1 MKRIILFR
9 HGKSTWDIPGLPDVD
24 RPLTSQGEKRTTKMA
39 KHLIQI
45 GVKPDLIVSSNALRA
60 LRTAEIVSEV
70 MDVDRGRLIT
80 APQLY
85 HATPDAIWNVIV
97 SLPDDVDEVMLFGHN
112 PGFTDF
118 ANIYRFGGTEWLP
131 TSGVALAK
139 FDCNHWHQCPLI
151 PVHEGLILSPK
162 TI

>member
-24 RPLTSQGEKRTTKMA
+24 RPLTTQGEQRTIKMA

-45 GVKPDLIVSSNALRA
+45 GVKPDLIVSSHALRA
-60 LRTAEIVSEV
+60 LRTAEIVSEAMQV
-70 MDVDRGRLIT
+70 GRDRLIIS
-80 APQLY
+80 PQLY
-85 HATPDAIWNVIV
+85 HATLDAIWNVIV
-97 SLPDDVDEVMLFGHN
+97 SLPDDASEVMLFGHN

-118 ANIYRFGGTEWLP
+118 ASIHRLGSTEWLP
-131 TSGVALAK
+131 TSGVASAL
-139 FDCNHWHQCPLI
+139 FDCNHWHECPLT
-151 PVHEGLILSPK
+151 PVSDGLILTPK